1 MDRSVKGP
9 SYRPI
14 SASRNLAGTKSGNL
28 PRTKSYRQNSGS
40 RSLARLRPRHI
51 SMDKE
56 QLYEETLS
64 LKMEVNFFK
73 EQNIRLKTKLQQTEK
88 ELGKKEEFL
97 DEIHM
102 NTKEP
107 MNVSNSHLV
116 GSLKHSIKELKA
128 ELKLREG
135 DIERLKRDTKV
146 SRVNELE
153 VEIQAYADEC
163 TRLRHHIEEVMV
175 QLHQRSSNLKDLSR
189 AEEVLRT
196 LTTQKTTLE
205 ARLLDAQDALRKAS
219 EQNAALEAKLKTVN
233 VNEVHSLKAE
243 VRKLKHQLDQ
253 QEDSNR
259 RVKTLEGESQDLRRE
274 LQAKAGKLEAAEAA
288 KSALEAEITVLRAKL
303 AASQKP
309 ALPGPIIDD
318 SKYEISV
325 KEEAKAETSYEEEK
339 AIIEEIEKSTRNSTR
354 AFASKCL
361 QGILQAS
368 ARCKHTLKAV
378 LSESTPDLEE
388 LLAALQAVGVATSV
402 EEVKMHISRLAECLL
417 PQFPE
422 ESAAREAESEV
433 EEAESSSKQSNYSS
447 NYEEEE
453 KDTSPHKGKGIQGK
467 SLHLSQVF
475 HSPKSTS
482 LAHTDPS
489 LKLLSYRFQLHRI
502 AKNKL
507 GEVLFGVDLDAP
519 VSAESLKSLLLSPP
533 LSLHDEAECEE
544 VVTMV
549 LEKCPDTVTGRDI
562 ARVLQGVLEDWEVLS
577 DEEEAR
583 FDQHISQLLTKRK
596 EDFLD
601 LCSSKDI
608 TQTGEITLTA
618 LQEVFAQLRFDFSAK
633 ELHYMELLF
642 FSLNFQLNL
651 APYVKLVEAY
661 AADDSQLES
670 DRSEITMSDEERRAV
685 VKKYLDKIATQ
696 LVAKSLD
703 LSQVFRSK
711 EGFLYPDKFIQGLK
725 TLGIPDMKKEELVVF
740 LDALQCE
747 DLDEYGIDMQL
758 FADILDGYHSQSR
771 PAPNDKS
778 LVELG
783 ASSDSGDSHSV

>member
-1 MDRSVKGP
+1 MKGP

-14 SASRNLAGTKSGNL
+14 SASRNLPGTKSGNL

-116 GSLKHSIKELKA
+116 GSLKHSIKELKN
-128 ELKLREG
+128 ELKQREE
-135 DIERLKRDTKV
+135 DIDKLKRDTKV

-153 VEIQAYADEC
+153 VELQAYADEC

-175 QLHQRSSNLKDLSR
+175 QLHQRSSSLKDLSK

-205 ARLLDAQDALRKAS
+205 ARLLDAQEDLRKAR
-219 EQNAALEAKLKTVN
+219 EQNAALEARLKAAN
-233 VNEVHSLKAE
+233 MNEVHSLKAE
-243 VRKLKHQLDQ
+243 VRKLKHQLDI
-253 QEDSNR
+253 QEDSSR
-259 RVKTLEGESQDLRRE
+259 RVRTLEGESQGLRRE
-274 LQAKAGKLEAAEAA
+274 LEAKVGKLEAAEAA
-288 KSALEAEITVLRAKL
+288 KSALEAEVAVLRVKL

-325 KEEAKAETSYEEEK
+325 KEEVKADTSYEEEK

-354 AFASKCL
+354 VFASKCL
-361 QGILQAS
+361 KCLFQAS
-368 ARCKHTLKAV
+368 ARSKHTLRAV
-378 LSESTPDLEE
+378 LAESTPDLEE
-388 LLAALQAVGVATSV
+388 LLAALLAVGVATSL
-402 EEVKMHISRLAECLL
+402 EEVKLHISRLAECLL

-422 ESAAREAESEV
+422 ESGIRERESEAE
-433 EEAESSSKQSNYSS
+433 EAQSSSKQSNYSS

-453 KDTSPHKGKGIQGK
+453 NETSPLKDKGKKGK
-467 SLHLSQVF
+467 SMRLSDVF

-482 LAHTDPS
+482 LAHTDPT
-489 LKLLSYRFQLHRI
+489 LKLLGYRFQLHRI
-502 AKNKL
+502 AKSKL
-507 GEVLFGVDLDAP
+507 GEALFGTDLDAP
-519 VSAESLKSLLLSPP
+519 VSSESLKSQLLSPP
-533 LSLHDEAECEE
+533 LSLPDEAECEE
-544 VVTMV
+544 VVTLL
-549 LEKCPDTVTGRDI
+549 LEKCQGAATGRDI
-562 ARVLQGVLEDWEVLS
+562 ARVLQGIMEDWEVLS

-583 FDQHISQLLTKRK
+583 FDQHISLLLTRQK

-601 LCSSKDI
+601 LCNAQDL
-608 TQTGEITLTA
+608 TQTGEITLSA
-618 LQEVFAQLRFDFSAK
+618 LQDVFAQLRFDFSAK
-633 ELHYMELLF
+633 EFHYMELLF

-651 APYVKLVEAY
+651 APYIKLVEAY

-747 DLDEYGIDMQL
+747 DLEEYGIDMQL
-758 FADILDGYHSQSR
+758 FADILDGYHSQSKA
-771 PAPNDKS
+771 APNDKS